1 MTMLN
6 WLPELAIL
14 GMLFVTLVLINFRVL
29 TVRSIAPVAALS
41 SAIVLGYFAFRPD
54 LAYFESPAKVLHSDA
69 LSYFGRLLSL
79 VMFSVFSMG
88 FYFHSELS
96 VRDKQ
101 LTTLFT
107 LFLSAF
113 VSLLLQANHLVLF
126 LGAAVGIYFC
136 STSLILIESGKSQ
149 AWVRLIRS
157 RSMIFGSWIAVLS
170 LLVVLSSFLSGSQL
184 LGDWLSGLESYS
196 GTEAGVWLPAILI
209 LLGSV
214 ILLEAL
220 PHPGR
225 APVGLGVL
233 YFGMHL
239 MIQVFWL
246 RVGVPF
252 FSKAAFL
259 GKQQAQLM
267 IALVFGAFTLRYA
280 YQAVRA
286 KEHHRW
292 FSAALP
298 VLLGLGFFLCLL
310 PADKILP
317 AFFSISLS
325 LLLTVALASHA
336 FLDENYRKKGFI
348 TGALI
353 ALMGV
358 PPLVLGDQYYRLI
371 HDIVIGGN
379 WVAGVLMIVSW
390 FALVLAVIRMMGT
403 VLLARNGAKELR
415 ALQRGEVFFI
425 GLYLLCVI
433 GLTLL
438 RPDLYSLLKEHPL
451 LNLW

>member
-6 WLPELAIL
+6 WLPELAVL

-29 TVRSIAPVAALS
+29 TVRSIAPVAAVS
-41 SAIVLGYFAFRPD
+41 SAVVLVYFSLRTD
-54 LAYFESPAKVLHSDA
+54 LAYFESPLQVLHSDS

-88 FYFHSELS
+88 FYFHGALS

-113 VSLLLQANHLVLF
+113 VSLLLQANHLILF

-136 STSLILIESGKSQ
+136 STSLILVESAKDQ
-149 AWVRLIRS
+149 AWVRLIRQ
-157 RSMIFGSWIAVLS
+157 RSMILGSWIAVLS
-170 LLVVLSSFLSGSQL
+170 LLIVLSSFLSGSL
-184 LGDWLSGLESYS
+184 FLGDWLNGLESYS
-196 GTEAGVWLPAILI
+196 GSEAGVWLPAILI

-225 APVGLGVL
+225 APVGVGVL

-239 MIQVFWL
+239 IVQVFWL

-252 FSKAAFL
+252 FSKSSFL
-259 GKQQAQLM
+259 AKQQAQVL
-267 IALVFGAFTLRYA
+267 IALIFGAFTLRYA

-286 KEHHRW
+286 REHHRW
-292 FSAALP
+292 FSATLP

-317 AFFSISLS
+317 AFFAISLS
-325 LLLTVALASHA
+325 LLLTIALASHA
-336 FLDENYRKKGFI
+336 FLDENYRKKGVV

-358 PPLVLGDQYYRLI
+358 PPLVLGDQIYRLI
-371 HDIVIGGN
+371 HDIVTGGN
-379 WVAGVLMIVSW
+379 VMAGILMIVSW
-390 FALVLAVIRMMGT
+390 FALVLAVIRMMGK
-403 VLLARNGAKELR
+403 VLLSRNGAKELR
-415 ALQRGEVFFI
+415 KLQAGEAFFI

-438 RPDLYSLLKEHPL
+438 RPSLFSLLKEHPL

>member
-1 MTMLN
+1 
-6 WLPELAIL
+6 
-14 GMLFVTLVLINFRVL
+14 
-29 TVRSIAPVAALS
+29 
-41 SAIVLGYFAFRPD
+41 
-54 LAYFESPAKVLHSDA
+54 
-69 LSYFGRLLSL
+69 
-79 VMFSVFSMG
+79 
-88 FYFHSELS
+88 
-96 VRDKQ
+96 
-101 LTTLFT
+101 
-107 LFLSAF
+107 
-113 VSLLLQANHLVLF
+113 
-126 LGAAVGIYFC
+126 
-136 STSLILIESGKSQ
+136 
-149 AWVRLIRS
+149 
-157 RSMIFGSWIAVLS
+157 
-170 LLVVLSSFLSGSQL
+170 
-184 LGDWLSGLESYS
+184 
-196 GTEAGVWLPAILI
+196 
-209 LLGSV
+209 
-214 ILLEAL
+214 
-220 PHPGR
+220 
-225 APVGLGVL
+225 
-233 YFGMHL
+233 MHL